1 MKNLLRSPFLIVV
14 CAFGLAFMFFATAA
28 LVARI
33 AYGGS
38 EEAFWG
44 ATLWS
49 VGFGAVTI
57 TLGSVYALSVAADI
71 RRERQKSK
79 QPPASTPGSET

>member
-1 MKNLLRSPFLIVV
+1 MKKLLRNPGLIVL
-14 CAFGLAFMFFATAA
+14 CSFGIAFQFFVTAA
-28 LVARI
+28 LVAKI

-49 VGFGAVTI
+49 MGFGAVTI

-71 RRERQKSK
+71 RRERQESNHESSAA
-79 QPPASTPGSET
+79 P

>member
-1 MKNLLRSPFLIVV
+1 MKKLLRNPGLIVL
-14 CAFGLAFMFFATAA
+14 CSFGIAFQFFVTAA
-28 LVARI
+28 LVAKI
-33 AYGGS
+33 VYGGS

-49 VGFGAVTI
+49 MGFGAVTI

-71 RRERQKSK
+71 RRERQESN
-79 QPPASTPGSET
+79 Q

>member
-1 MKNLLRSPFLIVV
+1 MKNLLRSPCLIVV

-33 AYGGS
+33 AHGGS

-49 VGFGAVTI
+49 MAFGAVTI
-57 TLGSVYALSVAADI
+57 SLGSVYALSVAADI
-71 RRERQKSK
+71 RRERQESR
-79 QPPASTPGSET
+79 QPPVSPSGSDT